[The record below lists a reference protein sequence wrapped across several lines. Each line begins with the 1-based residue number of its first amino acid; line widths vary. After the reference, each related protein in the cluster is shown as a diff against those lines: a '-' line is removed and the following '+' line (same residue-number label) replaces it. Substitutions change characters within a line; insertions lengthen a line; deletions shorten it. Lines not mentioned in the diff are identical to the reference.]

1 MHIKKLLIIY
11 FISIL
16 IIFPILVETVNAK
29 DDNLPAWDKEWSYSQ
44 EIFLPI
50 STFEPFSKFQ
60 PIDIHIEFNK
70 LCWVKNSNEH
80 SIRVCS
86 WDGIKWH
93 ELESQIYDLEF
104 KDTYHIN
111 KCGLVFLVPEI
122 ANGEERYFVF
132 YDEEEKASPPYTDH
146 VGIQDSYYYYEPISG
161 ISLEGDYYQITED
174 GFAVYAI
181 GQKGQIINRRLS
193 QAIIEMKPESKE
205 FDVSNSE
212 NIASL
217 SFGYNIGNK
226 DEEQISSD
234 YLLVSKEIRIDGNL
248 MVECAIV
255 SESEGKKIRTANIYR
270 YYYCPSEYNRI
281 SVHVKHQVFEEGL
294 VTGQI
299 NTDGVFGGIVS
310 YMSKSKSIKEM
321 QFGKILPY
329 LHVFGENNQI
339 KEYNINPNPQ
349 NKDRE
354 WIIPYTDDCDLG
366 DDAWFSYDEGESGKA
381 FGILFSSNKDVVKY
395 GKDERDGIQIKLAE
409 KEYLDVIGAEIDYAA
424 VSFGRNSYEKGG
436 DHDLEIPDDLVV
448 EFDVELFSTF
458 EKGYNDVMSEG
469 NYFRSLVKYRQNT
482 GNGQDNGDQNIY
494 TLTVIPK
501 LSARAFTYPLIE
513 GVTGYS
519 FTDLSAELYQ
529 NDEVVSTGIINKPLL
544 GPYIIKFPKL
554 ASGDYIIKIFRQFVG
569 RQRRTIGLESVHID
583 SDKVVDVYCT
593 WQKKIKIITV
603 DQYGNKIDNIDL
615 ALIKNEKILIDEL
628 TDENNDTLMIVNYNI
643 INPYILKAYYKGF
656 IVYNKEIPRS
666 SNEVKIVLNLYD
678 LIIDVKDI
686 LGFSPGVNVRPI
698 LTGPEMQN
706 PVELN
711 SQDLNSGK
719 YKFENLLASNYKLY
733 ISYGR
738 FSDEMLIDVPTDED
752 YTCIKFSAAFNLK
765 TKLLDSRG
773 DFIENND
780 LRIDIKR
787 NGYLLFE
794 SISPDEITTL
804 PPARYVLKV
813 YSGDKLVGVRIVELT
828 NDKNI
833 NIVTEV
839 ESILPNLLTGI
850 AIVIII
856 ELIVLLL
863 LNRITLNTFLKLL
876 AIALVI
882 ISLFQPWWFLNATN
896 EINMA
901 EKTSDMYIVPQQMI
915 ESIKFNDE
923 KYLQL
928 ATLPEVF
935 TDFVGTL
942 LFIIYSGI
950 ALLMLSFIPN
960 ILLRRRYFIV
970 LISASILFLT
980 LVALAFLFGMSKIT
994 EISLGSLNGQGSL
1007 DVILPD
1013 GETTRMDAYWGLGY
1027 GFYLCIFSS
1036 IILIATGVIDLLRKR
1051 IFSKKIPKKN
1061 LS

>member
-11 FISIL
+11 LISVL
-16 IIFPILVETVNAK
+16 IICPVLTISANAK
-29 DDNLPAWDKEWSYSQ
+29 DDDLPTWDKDWSYKQ

-50 STFEPFSKFQ
+50 TTFEPSSKYQ

-70 LCWVKNSNEH
+70 LCWVKNPNEH
-80 SIRVCS
+80 SIRVCC

-104 KDTYHIN
+104 KDSNHISR
-111 KCGLVFLVPEI
+111 CGLIFLVPEI

-132 YDEEEKASPPYTDH
+132 YDDEEKSSPPYIDH
-146 VGIQDSYYYYEPISG
+146 VGIKDSYYYYEPISG
-161 ISLEGDYYQITED
+161 IALEGDYYQITED

-193 QAIIEMKPESKE
+193 QAIIEMKPGSKE

-217 SFGYNIGNK
+217 SFGYNIGVK

-234 YLLVSKEIRIDGNL
+234 FLLVSKEIRIDGNL

-270 YYYCPSEYNRI
+270 YYYNPNEYNRI

-294 VTGQI
+294 VIGQI

-339 KEYNINPNPQ
+339 KEYNINLNPQ

-366 DDAWFSYDEGESGKA
+366 EEAWLSYDEGESGKA
-381 FGILFSSNKDVVKY
+381 FGLLFSSNKDIVKY
-395 GKDERDGIQIKLAE
+395 GRDERDGIQIKLAE

-436 DHDLEIPDDLVV
+436 EHDLEIPDDLVV

-458 EKGYNDVMSEG
+458 ENGYKDVMSESK
-469 NYFRSLVKYRQNT
+469 YFRSLVKYRQNT
-482 GNGQDNGDQNIY
+482 GNGHDNGDQNIY
-494 TLTVIPK
+494 TLTVTPK
-501 LSARAFTYPLIE
+501 FSARAFTYPLIE
-513 GVTGYS
+513 RITGHS
-519 FTDLSAELYQ
+519 VTDLSAELYQ

-554 ASGDYIIKIFRQFVG
+554 ATGDYIIKIFRQF
-569 RQRRTIGLESVHID
+569 IGQQKRIIGMESVHID
-583 SDKVVDVYCT
+583 SDKEIDVYCT
-593 WQKKIKIITV
+593 WQKKIKIAAF
-603 DQYGNKIDNIDL
+603 DQNGNGIDDIEL
-615 ALIKNEKILIDEL
+615 ALIKNDNILVDNITEKD
-628 TDENNDTLMIVNYNI
+628 NDTIMIVNYNLFK
-643 INPYILKAYYKGF
+643 PYILKAYYKGF

-666 SNEVKIVLNLYD
+666 VNDVKIVLNLYD

-698 LTGPEMQN
+698 LTSPEMQN
-706 PVELN
+706 PVELS

-719 YKFENLLASNYKLY
+719 YKFDNLLASNYKLY
-733 ISYGR
+733 ISFGR

-752 YTCIKFSAAFNLK
+752 FTCIKFSAAFDLK
-765 TKLLDSRG
+765 TELLDSRG
-773 DFIENND
+773 DIIENNNFK
-780 LRIDIKR
+780 LDIKR
-787 NGYLLFE
+787 NGYLLLE
-794 SISPDEITTL
+794 SVSPDEIVTL
-804 PPARYVLKV
+804 PPARYTIKV
-813 YSGDKLVGVRIVELT
+813 YSENKLVGVRIVELT
-828 NDKNI
+828 NDKDI

-839 ESILPNLLTGI
+839 ESILPNLITGI

-856 ELIVLLL
+856 ELIVILFLR
-863 LNRITLNTFLKLL
+863 RITLNTFLKLL

-882 ISLFQPWWFLNATN
+882 ISLFQPWWFLNA
-896 EINMA
+896 INDSNIT

-915 ESIKFNDE
+915 ESITFNGE

-942 LFIIYSGI
+942 LFIICSGI

-960 ILLRRRYFIV
+960 ILLKRRYFIV
-970 LISASILFLT
+970 LISASIVFLT

-1013 GETTRMDAYWGLGY
+1013 GETTRMAADWGLGY

-1036 IILIATGVIDLLRKR
+1036 VILITTGIIDFVRKR
-1051 IFSKKIPKKN
+1051 DWFKKI
-1061 LS
+1061 

>member
-1 MHIKKLLIIY
+1 
-11 FISIL
+11 
-16 IIFPILVETVNAK
+16 
-29 DDNLPAWDKEWSYSQ
+29 
-44 EIFLPI
+44 
-50 STFEPFSKFQ
+50 
-60 PIDIHIEFNK
+60 
-70 LCWVKNSNEH
+70 NSNEH
-80 SIRVCS
+80 SIRVCC

-104 KDTYHIN
+104 KDSNHISR
-111 KCGLVFLVPEI
+111 CGLVFLVPDI
-122 ANGEERYFVF
+122 ADGEEQYFVF
-132 YDEEEKASPPYTDH
+132 YDDEEKPSPLYTDH
-146 VGIQDSYYYYEPISG
+146 VGIKDSYYYYEPISG

-174 GFAVYAI
+174 GFAVYAV

-217 SFGYNIGNK
+217 SFGYNIGKK

-248 MVECAIV
+248 MVECVIV

-270 YYYCPSEYNRI
+270 YYYCPGENNRI

-329 LHVFGENNQI
+329 LHVYGENNQI

-354 WIIPYTDDCDLG
+354 WIIPYTDDCDIG
-366 DDAWFSYDEGESGKA
+366 EDAWFSYDEGESGKA
-381 FGILFSSNKDVVKY
+381 FGILFSSNKDIVKY

-436 DHDLEIPDDLVV
+436 EHDLEIPDDLVI

-458 EKGYNDVMSEG
+458 EGGYIDVISEAE
-469 NYFRSLVKYRQNT
+469 YFRSLVKYRQNT
-482 GNGQDNGDQNIY
+482 GNGHDNGDQNIY
-494 TLTVIPK
+494 TLTVIPRF
-501 LSARAFTYPLIE
+501 SARAFTYPLIE
-513 GVTGYS
+513 RITGYPI
-519 FTDLSAELYQ
+519 TDISAELYQ
-529 NDEVVSTGIINKPLL
+529 NDEVVSKGILNKPLL
-544 GPYIIKFPKL
+544 GSYIIKFPKL
-554 ASGDYIIKIFRQFVG
+554 ASGDYIVKIFRHIVNQQK
-569 RQRRTIGLESVHID
+569 RIIGIGAVRID
-583 SDKVVDVYCT
+583 SDKVIDMYCT
-593 WQKKIKIITV
+593 WQKTIKVTAI
-603 DQYGNKIDNIDL
+603 DQFGGRIKDIELTLMKNDKT
-615 ALIKNEKILIDEL
+615 LIKKL
-628 TDENNDTLMIVNYNI
+628 TDESNDTTMYVNYNI
-643 INPYILKAYYKGF
+643 VYPYILTAYYKGY
-656 IVYNKEIPRS
+656 IVYNNEIPRS
-666 SNEVKIVLNLYD
+666 VNEVKIDLNLYD
-678 LIIDVKDI
+678 LIIEVKDI

-698 LTGPEMQN
+698 LTSPEMQN
-706 PVELN
+706 PVELY

-719 YKFENLLASNYKLY
+719 YKFENLLASSYRLY

-738 FSDEMLIDVPTDED
+738 FSDEKLIDVPAEED
-752 YTCIKFSAAFNLK
+752 YTCIKLSAAFNLK
-765 TKLLDSRG
+765 TRLLDSRG
-773 DFIENND
+773 NFIENND
-780 LRIDIKR
+780 FKLDIKR
-787 NGYLLFE
+787 NGYLLLE
-794 SISPDEITTL
+794 SISPDEVIIL
-804 PPARYVLKV
+804 PPARYTIKV
-813 YSGDKLVGVRIVELT
+813 YSDNKLIGVRNIELT
-828 NDKNI
+828 NDKDI

-839 ESILPNLLTGI
+839 ESILPILITGI

-856 ELIVLLL
+856 ELLALLFIK
-863 LNRITLNTFLKLL
+863 RITLNTFLKLL

-882 ISLFQPWWFLNATN
+882 ISLFQPWWFLDATN
-896 EINMA
+896 EANLT
-901 EKTSDMYIVPQQMI
+901 EKNSDMYIVPQQMV
-915 ESIKFNDE
+915 ESIIYNDE
-923 KYLQL
+923 SYLQL

-960 ILLRRRYFIV
+960 ILLKRRYFII
-970 LISASILFLT
+970 LITASIVFLT

-994 EISLGSLNGQGSL
+994 EISLGNLNGQGSL
-1007 DVILPD
+1007 DVLLPN
-1013 GETTRMDAYWGLGY
+1013 GETTRMDAYWGLGL

-1036 IILIATGVIDLLRKR
+1036 IILIATGVIDFIRKK
-1051 IFSKKIPKKN
+1051 ILSKKF
-1061 LS
+1061 